1 MRSWLFTSG
10 GSGFSP
16 GFVDGTELSLHSSY
30 PRVISPRLAVRN
42 APGKNQG
49 GGFAFHALALLIHIL
64 RLLGGAA
71 IVLLFLLLSPAGD
84 GTPRE
89 SEQYSQRG
97 RWGSPVAFQLAVVL
111 PLLFLSVFP
120 V

>member
-1 MRSWLFTSG
+1 MKSWLFTSG

-16 GFVDGTELSLHSSY
+16 GFVYGTELSLHSSY

-49 GGFAFHALALLIHIL
+49 GGFAFHALLIHIL
-64 RLLGGAA
+64 RLLGRAA

-89 SEQYSQRG
+89 SEQYSERSC
-97 RWGSPVAFQLAVVL
+97 WGSPVAFQLAVDP
-111 PLLFLSVFP
+111 PLLFHSAFP